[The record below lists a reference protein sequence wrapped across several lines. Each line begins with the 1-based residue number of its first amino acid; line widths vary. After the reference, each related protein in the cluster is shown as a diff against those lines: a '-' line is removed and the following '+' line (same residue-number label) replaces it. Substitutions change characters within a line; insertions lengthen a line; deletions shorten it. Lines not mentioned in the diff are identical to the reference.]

1 MTQLRRTTAA
11 RENESRC
18 WNKVDP
24 KRAGITRAGSS
35 SSSISFVYKRQL
47 TLLLLL
53 VVVTVN
59 KPIKTE
65 CARTS
70 RRRWEFYNHDRRV
83 GGVDGLHVDPIP
95 PSFLPYPPPPPRGL
109 LIQRRKASATLFMS
123 LTIDVFFFPPS
134 KFLFLFFSRF
144 FLWLLPT
151 KFKLGSSVDAEPID

>member
-95 PSFLPYPPPPPRGL
+95 PSFLPYPPPPRGL